1 MMEFAERY
9 RHYAATIL
17 REHQAVFDTQDMGEL
32 LNFIHAVMEAGRVF
46 VVGAGREGIAA
57 RSFAMR
63 LMHLGKETH
72 WLWDDTTPGMK
83 DGDLLLAVNGS
94 GKIGHIDYLIRQALL
109 TGAKVG
115 VITGAPMEPIP
126 QIADYT
132 LFVPAAVYKGTDS
145 RVVKSEQPMGNLFEQ
160 HLFLLFD
167 IIVMLFREEMGL
179 SFEQMESRHR
189 NIE

>member
-1 MMEFAERY
+1 MTFTERY
-9 RHYAATIL
+9 QKYVKTIL
-17 REHQAVFDTQDMGEL
+17 SENEAVFLNQDMEEL
-32 LNFIHAVMEAGRVF
+32 QNFIFAIKRSERLF

-63 LMHLGKETH
+63 LMHLGKETY

-83 DGDLLLAVNGS
+83 EGDLCLMVNGS
-94 GKIGHIDYLIRQALL
+94 GKIGHIDYLAEQTLH
-109 TGAKVG
+109 TGAELG
-115 VITGAPMEPIP
+115 IITGAPKERIP
-126 QIADYT
+126 QVADHV

-145 RVVKSEQPMGNLFEQ
+145 RVIQSIQPMGNLFEQ

-167 IIVMLFREEMGL
+167 IIVMLLKEEMGL
-179 SFEQMESRHR
+179 SYEQMESRHR

>member
-17 REHQAVFDTQDMGEL
+17 REHQAVFDAQDMGEL

-167 IIVMLFREEMGL
+167 IIVMLLREEMGL